1 MLQMMLSSPAESE
14 EDMERL
20 TTEQIADIKEYFS
33 RSKEVKT
40 SSLAMKLSHDGLK
53 LIDTIEA
60 QQQEI
65 EQLKEVN
72 RQLMWENISD
82 NMSENITA
90 EQAEQIKALTADKDE
105 QAGRIMQMEEA
116 LRQTKTV
123 INDLMACN
131 EISNIADVRGEE
143 AIKAIEALLSPI
155 CNTTKLPCAE
165 CNPCCEHRAKS

>member
-1 MLQMMLSSPAESE
+1 
-14 EDMERL
+14 MERL

-72 RQLMWENISD
+72 RQAQLMWENISD

-105 QAGRIMQMEEA
+105 QAGLIMQMEEA
-116 LRQTKTV
+116 LRQTKTA
-123 INDLMACN
+123 INNLMSCN
-131 EISNIADVRGEE
+131 EISKIADVRGED
-143 AIKAIEALLSPI
+143 AIKAIEALLGG
-155 CNTTKLPCAE
+155 AE
-165 CNPCCEHRAKS
+165 DGSSKDE

>member
-1 MLQMMLSSPAESE
+1 
-14 EDMERL
+14 MERL
-20 TTEQIADIKEYFS
+20 TTEQIADMKEYFS

-105 QAGRIMQMEEA
+105 QAGRIMKLEDGLKCLHDLLEEHVPVWY
-116 LRQTKTV
+116 LRKHH
-123 INDLMACN
+123 
-131 EISNIADVRGEE
+131 NIAID
-143 AIKAIEALLSPI
+143 ALLGG
-155 CNTTKLPCAE
+155 KE
-165 CNPCCEHRAKS
+165 DEAKEAQHE